1 MVCIRCLI
9 LLQPARKW
17 SRKLSVT
24 KNAQSCTDT
33 RFFQNHRQLLR
44 RNCSP
49 CTSPQKPG
57 ITNKM
62 HNTIANHHLCSLSP
76 QTRPSPLLYGS
87 VIPEWSKLVQF
98 VSYQTYHS
106 LEILVILCLMLTR
119 YRAQGFCWRTGH
131 APATRARASNL
142 EPILEPIQK
151 RRECFFC
158 GIWHLCFVNNSWYL
172 NNDIIIIIKIIAI
185 IFLIN
190 CYID

>member
-1 MVCIRCLI
+1 MHANALWCVKRDSPSYLASTRQKREQEANF
-9 LLQPARKW
+9 L
-17 SRKLSVT
+17 VT

-33 RFFQNHRQLLR
+33 LSFQNHRQLLR

-57 ITNKM
+57 NTNKM
-62 HNTIANHHLCSLSP
+62 HNTITKHHFCSLSP
-76 QTRPSPLLYGS
+76 RLPLMYGS
-87 VIPEWSKLVQF
+87 AMPEWTKLLQF

-142 EPILEPIQK
+142 EPILESTQK
-151 RRECFFC
+151 RKEC
-158 GIWHLCFVNNSWYL
+158 LSL
-172 NNDIIIIIKIIAI
+172 RDLA
-185 IFLIN
+185 FLFGK
-190 CYID
+190 